1 MKPVP
6 TAAGS
11 VEASQLGTTLMHE
24 HIFVLSPEINQNY
37 PETLGAEAERIEQ
50 AVSELGLLK
59 AGGIDSLV
67 DLTVLGL
74 GRDVRRIQRIA
85 SRIPVNILVAT
96 GLYTFDDLPMY
107 FRFRSPD
114 ALLEM
119 FLRDIEE
126 GIAGTGV
133 RAAVLKCATDVQ
145 GLTPGVERVLRA
157 VARAHRK
164 TGLPIS
170 THAHAGTRQGLEQQR
185 IFREEGVDLTKVVI
199 GHCGDSTDLGYL
211 ERILEGGSYLG
222 MDRFGMDPILPFAER
237 VDTVVRLCRS
247 GHAGKMVLSHDAA
260 CYQDWFREG
269 APRKVPRWHFLH
281 ISNDV
286 IPALCSRGVTADEIH
301 AMLVE
306 NPRRILAEL

>member
-119 FLRDIEE
+119 FLRDIEA

-145 GLTPGVERVLRA
+145 GVTPGVECVLRCA
-157 VARAHRK
+157 ARAHRK
-164 TGLPIS
+164 TGIPIC
-170 THAHAGTRQGLEQQR
+170 THAHAGTRRGLDQLR
-185 IFREEGVDLTKVVI
+185 IFMEEGVDPAKVVI
-199 GHCGDSTDLGYL
+199 GHCGDSRDFDYLGQ
-211 ERILEGGSYLG
+211 ILETGAFLG
-222 MDRFGMDPILPFAER
+222 MDRFGMDNILPFEAR
-237 VDTVVRLCRS
+237 VDTVARLCRL
-247 GHAGKMVLSHDAA
+247 GHAGRMVLSHDAA
-260 CYQDWFREG
+260 CYQDWF
-269 APRKVPRWHFLH
+269 PKVLSRAVPNWHFLH
-281 ISNDV
+281 IRNDV
-286 IPALCSRGVTADEIH
+286 IPALVARGVPEGDIR

-306 NPRRILAEL
+306 NPRRIFS